1 MSTRITEHSVRG
13 MTFRCREAGE
23 AGEPVILLHG
33 FPETSAMW
41 LDLIERLAAA
51 GYRCLA
57 PDQRGY
63 SPAARPEGAERYALP
78 ELSADVIALADD
90 AGFGRFHLIGHDWG
104 SAAGWA
110 VAAQHPDRLLSWTA
124 LSVPHLRA
132 FREAI
137 HGDSDQTGR
146 SGYMSFFRQVGAAED
161 AMSKNDLAGLRN
173 LWSIHSE
180 ETLADYVSVFSQPGA
195 LTGALNWYR
204 APGGFER
211 PDEGAAG
218 EPVSVPT
225 LFIWGNQDQAIG
237 RVAAEAGERHASGP
251 YRFVELNAG
260 HWLAQQEPER
270 VASEILEHLGK
281 FGAAS

>member
-13 MTFRCREAGE
+13 MSFRCREAGE
-23 AGEPVILLHG
+23 AGEPVVLLHG

-63 SPAARPEGAERYALP
+63 SPAARPEGAEGYALP
-78 ELSADVIALADD
+78 ELCADVIALADD

-137 HGDSDQTGR
+137 HGDGDQTER
-146 SGYMSFFRQVGAAED
+146 SGYMNFFRQVGAAEE
-161 AMSKNDLAGLRN
+161 AISRNDLAGLRN

-211 PDEGAAG
+211 PDESADG

-237 RVAAEAGERHASGP
+237 RVAAEGGERHASGP
-251 YRFVELNAG
+251 YRFVELEAG

-270 VASEILEHLGK
+270 VASEVLEHLGK

>member
-1 MSTRITEHSVRG
+1 MSTTIRERTVRG
-13 MTFRCREAGE
+13 LTFRCREAGE
-23 AGEPVILLHG
+23 SGEPVILLHG

-41 LDLIERLAAA
+41 DDLIPRLADA
-51 GYRCLA
+51 GYRVLA

-63 SPAARPEGAERYALP
+63 SPGARPQGAEQYVLH
-78 ELSADVIALADD
+78 ELVADVVALADD
-90 AGFGRFHLIGHDWG
+90 AGFERFHLVGHDWG
-104 SAAGWA
+104 AAAGWA
-110 VAAQHPDRLLSWTA
+110 VVDLHPDRVASWTA
-124 LSVPHLRA
+124 LSVPHLKA
-132 FREAI
+132 FRNAI
-137 HGDSDQTGR
+137 AGGGDQSQR

-211 PDEGAAG
+211 PDESADG

-237 RVAAEAGERHASGP
+237 RVAAEGGERYASGP
-251 YRFVELNAG
+251 YRFVELEAG

-270 VASEILEHLGK
+270 VASEVLEHLGK

>member
-1 MSTRITEHSVRG
+1 MSTRITERSVRG

-23 AGEPVILLHG
+23 AGEPVVLLHG

-41 LDLIERLAAA
+41 LDLIERLATA

-63 SPAARPEGAERYALP
+63 SPGARPEGAERYVLP
-78 ELSADVIALADD
+78 ELCADVIALADD

-110 VAAQHPDRLLSWTA
+110 QHPSRLLSWSA

-137 HGDSDQTGR
+137 HGDSDQTQR
-146 SGYMSFFRQVGAAED
+146 SGYMSFFRQVGAAEA
-161 AMSKNDLAGLRN
+161 AMSANELAGLRN
-173 LWSIHSE
+173 LWSSSSE
-180 ETLADYVSVFSQPGA
+180 ETVADYVSVFSQPGA

-211 PDEGAAG
+211 RDEGVAG

-225 LFIWGNQDQAIG
+225 LFIWGNRDQAIG
-237 RVAAEAGERHASGP
+237 RVAAEGGERHASGP
-251 YRFVELNAG
+251 YRFVELHAG
-260 HWLAQQEPER
+260 HWLAQEEPKR
-270 VASEILEHLGK
+270 VASEILEHLSG